1 MSRLWKRQSLWS
13 KYSDWRIERVAR
25 KDGGST
31 PPIPPWKAEA
41 LPPHIWELVQAG
53 NSDIQLLKQSW
64 SNEDKDLLPKWQA
77 REHMATLAQAEV
89 ADANL
94 ALAEAEQRYCTTHGG
109 KAVPTDRRFGLYHLG
124 NAAFALMEVP
134 FNVVVFRSVG
144 ESEVMTFIFTAAL
157 AVSIVGCAHFLG
169 AFLNK
174 LRDPA
179 GKVIRKHVVFV
190 VLLTAIPLGVIGS
203 IAWFR
208 ASYLSHPRPT
218 TDASLT
224 ALTPGFSAPG
234 FSHPAIPVLAS
245 GAAHFN
251 EVPTLV
257 AFFFFNLI
265 LFLLAVS
272 SSFAVHD
279 EILAAIFRRRAEQ
292 RAALKLHSQAHH
304 KQVQARGHR
313 EKRHAHYNALAHQI
327 DKNVRRLTEAYR
339 THNLQKRNDRNENP
353 ETYPASFSKY
363 GAVDI
368 PEVLETLE
376 WPEAPA
382 TQSLSGLAI
391 HPVIE
396 PIATKPTIAKPAS
409 ESISPQDSMSSQNFV
424 SASASAQQEK
434 ELEEKEPN
442 HVRNGHSSLSA

>member
-13 KYSDWRIERVAR
+13 KYSDWNVERVAR

-41 LPPHIWELVQAG
+41 LPPPIWELVQAG
-53 NSDIQLLKQSW
+53 NSDVQLLKQNW
-64 SNEDKDLLPKWQA
+64 SNEDKDLLPQWQA
-77 REHMATLAQAEV
+77 RKHTAALAQAKV
-89 ADANL
+89 DNADL
-94 ALAEAEQRYCTTHGG
+94 ALAEAEQRYCAAHGG
-109 KAVPTDRRFGLYHLG
+109 KAVPTDRRFGLYRLG
-124 NAAFALMEVP
+124 NAALALMEIP
-134 FNVVVFRSVG
+134 FNAIVFRSVG
-144 ESEVMTFIFTAAL
+144 ESEVMTFTFTAAL
-157 AVSIVGCAHFLG
+157 AVSVIGCAHFLG
-169 AFLNK
+169 VFLNK

-179 GKVIRKHVVFV
+179 GKVIRKHAAFA
-190 VLLTAIPLGVIGS
+190 VLLTLIPLGVIGS

-218 TDASLT
+218 LDAAAAT
-224 ALTPGFSAPG
+224 LTPGSSAPG

-245 GAAHFN
+245 GAAYFN

-279 EILAAIFRRRAEQ
+279 ETLAAIFRRRAEQ
-292 RAALKLHSQAHH
+292 RAALKVHSHAHH

-313 EKRHAHYNALAHQI
+313 EKRHAHYNAFAHQI

-339 THNLQKRNDRNENP
+339 THNLQKRKDRNENP
-353 ETYPASFSKY
+353 DTYPASFSSY
-363 GAVDI
+363 GTVDK

-376 WPEAPA
+376 WPEAPTA
-382 TQSLSGLAI
+382 QNLSRLAI
-391 HPVIE
+391 HRIIE
-396 PIATKPTIAKPAS
+396 PAATKPTVAKPIIAEPS
-409 ESISPQDSMSSQNFV
+409 
-424 SASASAQQEK
+424 SASAAPQNSVLASASTQQEK
-434 ELEEKEPN
+434 EPKEKVLN